1 MYGKPHWI
9 CPQRSDVLQV
19 VTCLRQPSQGPTFGI
34 KGGAAGGGYSQV
46 IPMDEFNLHMTG
58 NIYESS
64 SPLACVALICT
75 GMLSMVAVTLADSYP
90 TVTNSTIFA
99 LAPCIASLDYPL

>member
-1 MYGKPHWI
+1 MSGGPLRI
-9 CPQRSDVLQV
+9 CPQQSDVLQV

-58 NIYESS
+58 ESERS
-64 SPLACVALICT
+64 SHLACVAHKCT
-75 GMLSMVAVTLADSYP
+75 GMLSTVPITVTDSYF
-90 TVTNSTIFA
+90 TVTKKLIVA
-99 LAPCIASLDYPL
+99 LAP